1 AGSGRSS
8 DARTV
13 GAPSVGRCCSPGSTD
28 QHRSDH
34 QENASDSYRPR
45 SVRHRVRLHP
55 HRCSDH
61 DRKAQDRQCE
71 SQPREHAQP
80 VHLSSY
86 RFSLTYLVVPLY
98 HIPTSRQAHLLP
110 LGDDLADQLRQVD
123 EPFHPDVW
131 VELVI
136 LQRGA
141 GAQVMQIRARPVVSH
156 EGLDGGLDQL
166 LHLAGHHLGSITLE
180 HQRSSSSPSTTSTR
194 SPCSWASEMTSLS
207 AFQMLVR
214 FSSGTPSPVIVQRI
228 FFSGPIVLSSRSC
241 SRKPG
246 QIFQCSCSTSIP
258 IPGTSAK
265 HCLHVRNFPL
275 TTAAHLPLYSHT
287 TAPRTLRGSTVRCA
301 APATTP
307 TAPPRRR
314 PWPASPVP

>member
-1 AGSGRSS
+1 
-8 DARTV
+8 
-13 GAPSVGRCCSPGSTD
+13 
-28 QHRSDH
+28 SDH

-55 HRCSDH
+55 PRCSDH

-71 SQPREHAQP
+71 SQPREHAPP

-86 RFSLTYLVVPLY
+86 MFSLTYLVFPFY

-141 GAQVMQIRARPVVSH
+141 GVQVMQIRTRPVVSH

-166 LHLAGHHLGSITLE
+166 LHLAGHHLGSVTL
-180 HQRSSSSPSTTSTR
+180 P
-194 SPCSWASEMTSLS
+194 
-207 AFQMLVR
+207 
-214 FSSGTPSPVIVQRI
+214 
-228 FFSGPIVLSSRSC
+228 
-241 SRKPG
+241 
-246 QIFQCSCSTSIP
+246 
-258 IPGTSAK
+258 
-265 HCLHVRNFPL
+265 HVAPPHRPRPPRR
-275 TTAAHLPLYSHT
+275 AAP
-287 TAPRTLRGSTVRCA
+287 APRHAPRGSTPA
-301 APATTP
+301 SKSSPGYPAPRS
-307 TAPPRRR
+307 RRR
-314 PWPASPVP
+314 SST